1 MLGTT
6 RLTKVQ
12 RLVLGI
18 IVLLVVDLIWVGSS
32 ELTEVIFTSK
42 KKEIYRSHDWSFDY
56 GMGCVG

>member
-42 KKEIYRSHDWSFDY
+42 KKRNLQIT
-56 GMGCVG
+56 